1 MAIFFV
7 QELRLALLTAAA
19 QTGPHRPQVV
29 NKANN
34 GQVVPY
40 EKTKA
45 FPFFVNGRAECRHFK
60 ACPQE
65 VSHKYSSV

>member
-40 EKTKA
+40 EKTKV
-45 FPFFVNGRAECRHFK
+45 FPFFVNGRADCRHSK
-60 ACPQE
+60 ACPQK
-65 VSHKYSSV
+65 VSHKYSDV